1 MGWSQVRQR
10 GQAEPQAAGGQAGG
24 VAQFSNDDPPAGPA
38 TTAADLVYQAA
49 EVIQGIEDYAV
60 EFAARGRELSRR
72 AAEQLHSAEAK
83 IRAFE
88 SSQRATD
95 AAIKEAE
102 ARALEAEQL
111 ARAAQAQLSTMAERL
126 SSADQRVRNAEARAV
141 EAEKALIRVADA
153 IRNQLLANQ
162 QTSSKGRLA
171 AA

>member
-10 GQAEPQAAGGQAGG
+10 GQAEPQAASSQAGG
-24 VAQFSNDDPPAGPA
+24 AAQFRDDPPSKE
-38 TTAADLVYQAA
+38 TSVTAADLVYQAA

-60 EFAARGRELSRR
+60 EFAARGRDLSRR

-83 IRAFE
+83 IREFE
-88 SSQRATD
+88 ASQRASD
-95 AAIKEAE
+95 VAIKEAE
-102 ARALEAEQL
+102 ARAQEAEQL
-111 ARAAQAQLSTMAERL
+111 ARAAQGQLASMVERL
-126 SSADQRVRNAEARAV
+126 SSADQRIRNAEARAV

-162 QTSSKGRLA
+162 QTSTKGRLA